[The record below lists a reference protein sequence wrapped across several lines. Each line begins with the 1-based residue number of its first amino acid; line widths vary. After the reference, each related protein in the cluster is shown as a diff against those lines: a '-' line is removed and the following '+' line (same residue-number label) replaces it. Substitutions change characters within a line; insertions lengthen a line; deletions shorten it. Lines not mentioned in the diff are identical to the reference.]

1 MKKNIYSINFRG
13 IVGYEFYF
21 STTSEEAEII
31 ERKTPYLVDFE
42 GWYDDKYGR
51 NYVENRKG
59 KYLFSFAEI
68 KDKIKAHYM
77 WNNHYKIEPIKF

>member
-1 MKKNIYSINFRG
+1 MTQKIYSINFSRLNG
-13 IVGYEFYF
+13 DEFYF
-21 STTSEEAEII
+21 SATSEEAEII

-42 GWYDDKYGR
+42 GWYDDKDGR

-68 KDKIKAHYM
+68 KEKIKAYHM